1 LDNWK
6 FEPYKIKVVEPI
18 AITTKEERL
27 KYIKEAHYN
36 VFYLPSNVITID
48 LLTDSGTSAISKYQL
63 SAMML
68 GDESYA
74 GSESYYKFQEAVIKF
89 TGKKQVIPV
98 HQGRA
103 GEKIIAEHFIKE
115 GDIIISNTLFDTTRG
130 NFEYKGAIIYDIPE
144 EHDLESEYPFKG
156 NINLNKLEELLRK
169 FKEKVKLVV
178 LTITNNSGG
187 GQAVS
192 PKNVK
197 EAKEICKKY
206 NIKLMIDACRISEN
220 SYLVKLRDKDYSNK
234 TILEIINEALSYGDI
249 ITFSAKKDGLN
260 HIGGFIALDDENL
273 AEELRNYLVLFEGFP
288 TYGGLAGRDLEIIA
302 IGLFESTDENYLKHR
317 IEQVKFLLEGLHNL
331 GIPVMK
337 PFGGHAVYVEAK
349 KFLENI
355 DENEFPGQ
363 SLVIA
368 LYIEGGIRAVEVG
381 KFMFKD
387 AKYNFV
393 RLAIPRRVY
402 TKSHLE
408 YVIEVFEEIKKK
420 KNLIKGMRIVKEPKF
435 LRHFRAY
442 LEPIENWT
450 LNL

>member
-1 LDNWK
+1 LNNWK

-18 AITTKEERL
+18 PITTKEERL
-27 KYIKEAHYN
+27 SYIKNAHYN
-36 VFYLPSNVITID
+36 VFFLPSSAITID
-48 LLTDSGTSAISKYQL
+48 LLTDSGTPALSKYQL

-89 TGKKQVIPV
+89 TTKKHVIPV

-103 GEKIIAEHFIKE
+103 GEKIIAEHFIKS
-115 GDIIISNTLFDTTRG
+115 GDIVISNTLFDTTRA

-144 EHDLESEYPFKG
+144 EHDLESVYPFKG
-156 NINLNKLEELLRK
+156 NIDLNKLEELLKK
-169 FKEKVKLVV
+169 FKDKVKLVV

-197 EAKEICKKY
+197 ETKEMCKKY

-234 TILEIINEALSYGDI
+234 SIIEIINETLSYGDI

-260 HIGGFIALDDENL
+260 HIGGFIALDN
-273 AEELRNYLVLFEGFP
+273 EEMANELKNYLVLFEGFP

-302 IGLFESTDENYLKHR
+302 IGILESTDENYLKHR
-317 IEQVKFLLEGLHNL
+317 IEQVKFLLEGLDNL
-331 GIPVMK
+331 NIPVMK

-355 DENEFPGQ
+355 PENEFPGQ

-408 YVIEVFEEIKKK
+408 YVIEIFKEIKKK
-420 KNLIKGMRIVKEPKF
+420 KHLIKGVRIVKEPKF
-435 LRHFRAY
+435 LRHFTAHI
-442 LEPIENWT
+442 EPIDNWV
-450 LNL
+450 LEL